1 MATTRKWFIRNI
13 AEVPWRQFPD
23 HFGGALS
30 KPLVMPETAG
40 SQHIDYRISMYQP
53 MAYVKVHQHKVQEQV
68 YHVIEGEGLMHID
81 GEDHVVRKHDYHLPA
96 ARRRPF
102 DLEHR
107 PGRSRVPGRHLAGHR
122 RDGVTYGDCLARW
135 PAVVP
140 AILPNTAPFIRPVP
154 PG

>member
-1 MATTRKWFIRNI
+1 MAMPRKWFIRNI

-68 YHVIEGEGLMHID
+68 YHVLDGEGLMEID
-81 GEDHVVRKHDYHLPA
+81 GEQKVVRKHDVIFL
-96 ARRRPF
+96 
-102 DLEHR
+102 
-107 PGRSRVPGRHLAGHR
+107 
-122 RDGVTYGDCLARW
+122 
-135 PAVVP
+135 
-140 AILPNTAPFIRPVP
+140 P
-154 PG
+154 PGVWHSIQNTGLGDLTFIVATTPVKDE